1 VNAKHGAKYY
11 DNKRLPM
18 KLLFFV
24 TEDWYFC
31 SHRLPISRAARDAGC
46 EVVVATHVDT
56 CRDAIKREGFRL
68 IPLQM
73 RRRSKN
79 PLRELAAV
87 LEIINIYRRERPDL
101 VHHVALKPV
110 LYGALAARFVGVPA
124 FVNALAGLGYVF
136 SSSQS
141 RAKILKQFVRM
152 AFRVLLNRQNSVV
165 LLQNPDDLRM
175 LIESKT
181 ILPEH
186 TALIRGSGV
195 DVQRFRPSPEP
206 GDEPVMVT
214 LVARMLRDKGILE
227 FVEASRLLKQQGI
240 QFRAVLVG
248 MPDPD
253 NPTSISASQLNAWQ
267 DAGLVEWWGKSDD
280 IPDVW
285 AQSHI
290 AVLPSAYGEGVPM
303 SLIEAAACGRPI
315 ITTDMPGCREIVQH
329 EKNGLLVPVKDSK
342 ALAGAICRLIENPD
356 LRRQMGQEGR
366 KLVEAEFAES
376 VVVTQTLNL
385 YQSMLGERWPTTD

>member
-1 VNAKHGAKYY
+1 MKPFP
-11 DNKRLPM
+11 DNSLPG
-18 KLLFFV
+18 KKIIFLV

-31 SHRLPISRAARDAGC
+31 SHRLPIARAVRDAGC
-46 EVVVATHVDT
+46 EVVIATRVDAHGGT
-56 CRDAIKREGFRL
+56 ITSEGFRV

-79 PLRELAAV
+79 PARELAAV

-124 FVNALAGLGYVF
+124 VVNALAGLGYVF

-141 RAKILKQFVRM
+141 RARILRLFVRA
-152 AFRVLLNRQNSVV
+152 AFRALLNRQNSVV
-165 LLQNPDDLRM
+165 LLQNPDDRRM

-181 ILPEH
+181 ISPER

-195 DVQRFRPSPEP
+195 DTVRFKLSPEP
-206 GDEPVMVT
+206 EDGPVLVT

-227 FVEASRLLKQQGI
+227 FVEASRLLRQQGI
-240 QFRAVLVG
+240 HFRAVLVG
-248 MPDPD
+248 TPDPD
-253 NPTSISASQLNAWQ
+253 NPTSISVSQLEAWQ
-267 DAGLVEWWGKSDD
+267 AEGLVEWWGQKDNV
-280 IPDVW
+280 PAVW

-290 AVLPSAYGEGVPM
+290 SVLPSAYGEGVPM

-329 EKNGLLVPVKDSK
+329 EKNGLLISIKDSK
-342 ALAGAICRLIENPD
+342 ALADAIYRLIENPD

-366 KLVEAEFAES
+366 KLVEKEFAES
-376 VVVTQTLNL
+376 IVVTQTLNL
-385 YQSMLGERWPTTD
+385 YQSMLGEQWPAAS

>member
-1 VNAKHGAKYY
+1 
-11 DNKRLPM
+11 M
-18 KLLFFV
+18 KVLFFV
-24 TEDWYFC
+24 TEDWYFR
-31 SHRLPISRAARDAGC
+31 SHRLPVARAARDAGF
-46 EVVVATHVDT
+46 EVVVATRVDT
-56 CRDAIKREGFRL
+56 CRDTLTQEGFRL

-79 PLRELAAV
+79 PLRELAAI

-124 FVNALAGLGYVF
+124 AVNALAGLGYVF
-136 SSSQS
+136 SSGQI
-141 RAKILKQFVRM
+141 RAKLLKLFVRA

-165 LLQNPDDLRM
+165 LLQNPDDRQM

-181 ILPEH
+181 ILPER

-206 GDEPVMVT
+206 DDGPVTVT

-227 FVEASRLLKQQGI
+227 FVEASKFLRQKGI
-240 QFRAVLVG
+240 HFRAVLVG
-248 MPDPD
+248 TPDPD
-253 NPTSISASQLNAWQ
+253 NPTSIPASQLEVWQ
-267 DAGLVEWWGKSDD
+267 TEGLIEWWGQNDD
-280 IPDVW
+280 IPGVW

-329 EKNGLLVPVKDSK
+329 EQNGLLVPIKDSR
-342 ALAGAICRLIENPD
+342 ALADAICRLIESPD

-366 KLVEAEFAES
+366 KLVEEEFSES
-376 VVVTQTLNL
+376 VVVAQTLNL
-385 YQSMLGERWPTTD
+385 YQSMLGEQWPVKS

>member
-1 VNAKHGAKYY
+1 
-11 DNKRLPM
+11 M

-31 SHRLPISRAARDAGC
+31 SHRLPIARAARNAGF
-46 EVVVATHVDT
+46 EVVVATRVDAHG
-56 CRDAIKREGFRL
+56 DAITQEGFRL

-73 RRRSKN
+73 RRRSKS

-110 LYGALAARFVGVPA
+110 LYGALAARFAGVSA
-124 FVNALAGLGYVF
+124 VVNALAGLGYVF

-141 RAKILKQFVRM
+141 RARIIKRFVRA
-152 AFRVLLNRQNSVV
+152 AFRVLLNRPNSVV
-165 LLQNPDDLRM
+165 LLQNPDDRRM

-181 ILPEH
+181 ILSER

-195 DVQRFRPSPEP
+195 DIQRFSPSPEP
-206 GDEPVMVT
+206 DDGPVMVT

-227 FVEASRLLKQQGI
+227 FVEASRLLRQQGI

-248 MPDPD
+248 TPDSD
-253 NPTSISASQLNAWQ
+253 NPTSILVSQLEAWQ
-267 DAGLVEWWGKSDD
+267 AEGVVEWWGQQDD
-280 IPDVW
+280 VPGVW

-290 AVLPSAYGEGVPM
+290 AVLPSYREGLPK
-303 SLIEAAACGRPI
+303 SLLEAAACGKAI
-315 ITTDMPGCREIVQH
+315 IATNVPGCREIVQGD
-329 EKNGLLVPVKDSK
+329 KNGLLVRVKDST
-342 ALAGAICRLIENPD
+342 ALAGAIRRLIESPD

-366 KLVEAEFAES
+366 KLVEEEFAES
-376 VVVTQTLNL
+376 VVISQTLNL
-385 YQSMLGERWPTTD
+385 YQSMLGTQWPERN

>member
-1 VNAKHGAKYY
+1 
-11 DNKRLPM
+11 M

-31 SHRLPISRAARDAGC
+31 SHRLPIARAARDAGF
-46 EVVVATHVDT
+46 EVVVATHVGTYGDT
-56 CRDAIKREGFRL
+56 ITREGFRL

-87 LEIINIYRRERPDL
+87 LEIVNIYRRERPDL

-110 LYGALAARFVGVPA
+110 LYGALAARITGAPA
-124 FVNALAGLGYVF
+124 VVNALAGLGYVF
-136 SSSQS
+136 SSNES
-141 RAKILKQFVRM
+141 RARVLKLLVRA
-152 AFRVLLNRQNSVV
+152 AFRVLLNRRNSVV
-165 LLQNPDDLRM
+165 LLQNPDDQRM

-181 ILPEH
+181 ILPAR

-195 DVQRFRPSPEP
+195 DTRRFRPSELVDGPI
-206 GDEPVMVT
+206 MVT

-227 FVEASRLLKQQGI
+227 FVEASKLLRQQGI

-248 MPDPD
+248 IPDPD
-253 NPTSISASQLNAWQ
+253 NPTSIPASQLEAWQ
-267 DAGLVEWWGKSDD
+267 AEGLVEWWGQNDD
-280 IPDVW
+280 IPRVW

-290 AVLPSAYGEGVPM
+290 SVLPSSYGEGVPM

-329 EKNGLLVPVKDSK
+329 EENGLLVPVRDSR
-342 ALAGAICRLIENPD
+342 ALADAICRLIENPD
-356 LRRQMGQEGR
+356 LRRQMGLEGR
-366 KLVEAEFAES
+366 KLVEREFAES
-376 VVVTQTLNL
+376 IVVTQTLNL
-385 YQSMLGERWPTTD
+385 YQSILGEQWPAAS

>member
-1 VNAKHGAKYY
+1 
-11 DNKRLPM
+11 M
-18 KLLFFV
+18 KLLYFV

-31 SHRLPISRAARDAGC
+31 SHRLPIARAARDAGC
-46 EVVVATHVDT
+46 EVVVATHVDAHGGT
-56 CRDAIKREGFRL
+56 ITREGFRL

-87 LEIINIYRRERPDL
+87 LEIISIYRRERPDL

-110 LYGALAARFVGVPA
+110 LYGALAARFTGVSA
-124 FVNALAGLGYVF
+124 VVNALAGLGYVF

-141 RAKILKQFVRM
+141 RARILKRFVRA
-152 AFRVLLNRQNSVV
+152 AFRALLNRQNSVV
-165 LLQNPDDLRM
+165 LLQNPDDQRM

-181 ILPEH
+181 ILPER

-195 DVQRFRPSPEP
+195 NIQRFRPSPELDD
-206 GDEPVMVT
+206 GSVMVT

-227 FVEASRLLKQQGI
+227 FVEASRFLRQQGV

-248 MPDPD
+248 TPDPD
-253 NPTSISASQLNAWQ
+253 NPTSISVSQLEAWQ
-267 DAGLVEWWGKSDD
+267 AEGLIEWWGKNND
-280 IPDVW
+280 IPSVW
-285 AQSHI
+285 VQSHI

-329 EKNGLLVPVKDSK
+329 EKNGLLVPIKDSK
-342 ALAGAICRLIENPD
+342 ALADAICRLIENPG

-366 KLVEAEFAES
+366 KLVEKEFSEA
-376 VVVTQTLNL
+376 VVVEQTLKL
-385 YQSMLGERWPTTD
+385 YQSMLGELWPSRG

>member
-1 VNAKHGAKYY
+1 
-11 DNKRLPM
+11 M

-31 SHRLPISRAARDAGC
+31 SHRLPIARAARNAGF
-46 EVVVATHVDT
+46 EVVVATRVDAHG
-56 CRDAIKREGFRL
+56 DAITQEGFRL

-73 RRRSKN
+73 RRRSKS

-110 LYGALAARFVGVPA
+110 LYGALAARFAGVSA
-124 FVNALAGLGYVF
+124 VVNALAGLGYVF

-141 RAKILKQFVRM
+141 RARIIKRFVRA
-152 AFRVLLNRQNSVV
+152 AFRVLLNRPNSVV
-165 LLQNPDDLRM
+165 LLQNPDDRRM

-181 ILPEH
+181 ILSER

-195 DVQRFRPSPEP
+195 DIQRFSPSPEP
-206 GDEPVMVT
+206 DDGPVMVT

-227 FVEASRLLKQQGI
+227 FVEASRLLRQQGI

-248 MPDPD
+248 TPDSD
-253 NPTSISASQLNAWQ
+253 NPTSILVSQLEAWQ
-267 DAGLVEWWGKSDD
+267 AEGVVEWWGRQDD
-280 IPDVW
+280 VPGVW

-315 ITTDMPGCREIVQH
+315 ITTDMPGCREIVRH

-342 ALAGAICRLIENPD
+342 ALANAICQLIESSG

-366 KLVEAEFAES
+366 KLVEEEFAES
-376 VVVTQTLNL
+376 VVISQTLNL
-385 YQSMLGERWPTTD
+385 YQSMLGTQWPERN